1 MSLGRA
7 ISKKKCFLFLQ
18 VSLPT
23 NPVDP
28 CLFYHLNYGGRN
40 EVDTSQCS
48 SDIISAAKEWYV
60 FSGTLQRCCT
70 LGFSS
75 QPDVSAP
82 CQIDQ
87 SAGQTRALWPEE
99 ETFDIPSHAPIE

>member
-1 MSLGRA
+1 MAAEKRW
-7 ISKKKCFLFLQ
+7 I
-18 VSLPT
+18 
-23 NPVDP
+23 
-28 CLFYHLNYGGRN
+28 HLKAL
-40 EVDTSQCS
+40 

-87 SAGQTRALWPEE
+87 TDGQTLAWRPEG
-99 ETFDIPSHAPIE
+99 